1 MDAGVQGFNFGFAGA
16 EGVWLC
22 RWSSRGSRSK
32 ALSEEHGI
40 LQFDPT
46 LKLFEIGQRIEVIPN
61 HVCVVSNML
70 DQVHLV
76 RDGDIETVEVAAR
89 GCVL

>member
-1 MDAGVQGFNFGFAGA
+1 MLGL
-16 EGVWLC
+16 EGYGYVVGYPDVAVK
-22 RWSSRGSRSK
+22 S
-32 ALSEEHGI
+32 LSEEHGI
-40 LQFDPT
+40 LHFDPAT
-46 LKLFEIGQRIEVIPN
+46 QPFEIGQRIEIIPN

-76 RDGDIETVEVAAR
+76 RDGDIETVDVAAR